1 MEPHD
6 KLLVDLDPVV
16 ALQDLKPLSTVQV
29 YCWFIAN
36 DELGWTT
43 PRPAM
48 CDCKT
53 RP

>member
-29 YCWFIAN
+29 YA
-36 DELGWTT
+36 GSSRMTS
-43 PRPAM
+43 
-48 CDCKT
+48 
-53 RP
+53 